1 MLLSTYKIKESGKMN
16 KSNKILIGVLSFVV
30 VCVVGY
36 ALFSETITVTGT
48 ATASGDFSFEKKC
61 FAGDSR
67 NVYQDLKQGG
77 YGTESCTVNGDTVSI
92 STELLYPSAFRVYT
106 IEIKNTGAIDGMVK
120 VNEELFPDQTSTLQI
135 KSVSLELY
143 NKSDNALYKTYN
155 YLTDDTPGDYGETFP
170 AHLALVT
177 KEGQLLITDELLLAS
192 GRVYQKSSE
201 EYYLKIKPGDT
212 ILQYVFASWDE
223 SAKQTDYYSKFKFNV
238 ELNIEQFVE
247 DGLTPA
253 TDISS
258 CYNGC

>member
-1 MLLSTYKIKESGKMN
+1 MN
-16 KSNKILIGVLSFVV
+16 KSNKILLGVLSFIV

-36 ALFSETITVTGT
+36 ALFSETITVSGT

-67 NVYQDLKQGG
+67 NVYQDLEQGG
-77 YGTESCTVNGDTVSI
+77 YGTESCTVNGNNVSI
-92 STELLYPSAFRVYT
+92 STELLYPTAQRVYT

-120 VNEELFPDQTSTLQI
+120 VNEELFPDQASTLQI

-143 NKSDNALYKTYN
+143 NKSNDALYKTYN
-155 YLTDDTPGDYGETFP
+155 YLTEDTPDDYGEVMP
-170 AHLALVT
+170 AHLALLT
-177 KEGQLLITDELLLAS
+177 KEGQLLITDELLLSS

-212 ILQYVFASWDE
+212 LLQYIVSGWE
-223 SAKQTDYYSKFKFNV
+223 ERSKQTEYYSKFKFSV
-238 ELNIEQFVE
+238 DINIEQFVE

-253 TDISS
+253 TDIES

>member
-1 MLLSTYKIKESGKMN
+1 MN

-92 STELLYPSAFRVYT
+92 SSELLYPSAQRLYT
-106 IEIKNTGAIDGMVK
+106 IEMKNTGAIDGMVK
-120 VNEELFPDQTSTLQI
+120 VNEALFPDQASTLQI

-143 NKSDNALYKTYN
+143 NKSDDTLYKTYN

-170 AHLALVT
+170 VHLALLT
-177 KEGQLLITDELLLAS
+177 KEGQLLITDELLLSS
-192 GRVYQKSSE
+192 GRVYQKSNE

-212 ILQYVFASWDE
+212 LLQYIIAEWGE
-223 SAKQTDYYSKFKFNV
+223 SSKQTEYYSKFKFSV
-238 ELNIEQFVE
+238 DINIEQFVE
-247 DGLTPA
+247 EGLTPA
-253 TDISS
+253 TDIES